1 MSGTNQLSIII
12 FIGIVNKIKNIQVKK
27 CTRTLCIYISK
38 THFILTYDVR
48 CE

>member
-12 FIGIVNKIKNIQVKK
+12 FIGIVNKIKNIQVKNVPGH
-27 CTRTLCIYISK
+27 CTYISK

-48 CE
+48 CK